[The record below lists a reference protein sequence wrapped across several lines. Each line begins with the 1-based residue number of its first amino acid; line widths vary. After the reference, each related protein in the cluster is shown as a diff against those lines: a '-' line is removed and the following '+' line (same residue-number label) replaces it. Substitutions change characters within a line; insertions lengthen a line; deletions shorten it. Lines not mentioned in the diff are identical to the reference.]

1 FQKKECEYEE
11 TAELLTT
18 KAATTTATATTN
30 INDYELTPTRIPFDD
45 SSEKRWML
53 KNQVMVKEVLIQMT
67 KKTIEQS
74 NYQKKVSAHTLSI
87 IRLGLSSIIDLSSEF
102 AGGMHKWFGKEWI
115 VLKEKVLS
123 QVNITTKQFDKEIK
137 NDINRIEKFCISYQY
152 WESRDYVLE
161 KLKGHSDKIMHQQI
175 MRIYFF
181 VGETVSRVALA
192 RKIDLQIIYR
202 SGNKELSHSEA
213 ARSTTPNKVIKDRS
227 KCMRTNKCILD
238 QYLMHDLS
246 KEAVDDSAV
255 LGLQLAGKAF
265 YTTHF
270 IMFIIDSH
278 NSYHCVAL
286 HGQII
291 GIDLVDNGL
300 YFGFEGPAFRF
311 PAKLDDITT
320 LEKTLEAL
328 YLFKDNIN
336 RKADVLFKL
345 DNDNL
350 NPFHG
355 IFHTENTSTPNHH
368 KASFIKPT
376 CFTPTKPK
384 QTVVEEIKTL
394 QSVNLEF
401 C

>member
-1 FQKKECEYEE
+1 MC
-11 TAELLTT
+11 
-18 KAATTTATATTN
+18 
-30 INDYELTPTRIPFDD
+30 
-45 SSEKRWML
+45 
-53 KNQVMVKEVLIQMT
+53 VC
-67 KKTIEQS
+67 
-74 NYQKKVSAHTLSI
+74 
-87 IRLGLSSIIDLSSEF
+87 RLGLSSIIDLSSEF

-255 LGLQLAGKAF
+255 LGLQLA
-265 YTTHF
+265 
-270 IMFIIDSH
+270 
-278 NSYHCVAL
+278 AL

>member
-30 INDYELTPTRIPFDD
+30 INDYELTPTRIPCT
-45 SSEKRWML
+45 STLEL
-53 KNQVMVKEVLIQMT
+53 PPLYI
-67 KKTIEQS
+67 KTIEQS

-137 NDINRIEKFCISYQY
+137 NDINRIEK
-152 WESRDYVLE
+152 
-161 KLKGHSDKIMHQQI
+161 KLNFTLKIVGPILIFSDIQDHIQLKW
-175 MRIYFF
+175 
-181 VGETVSRVALA
+181 GETVSRVALA

-255 LGLQLAGKAF
+255 LGLQLA
-265 YTTHF
+265 
-270 IMFIIDSH
+270 
-278 NSYHCVAL
+278 AL

>member
-30 INDYELTPTRIPFDD
+30 INDYELTPTRIPCT
-45 SSEKRWML
+45 STLEL
-53 KNQVMVKEVLIQMT
+53 PPLYI
-67 KKTIEQS
+67 KTIEQS

-137 NDINRIEKFCISYQY
+137 NDINRIEK
-152 WESRDYVLE
+152 
-161 KLKGHSDKIMHQQI
+161 KLNFTLKIVGPILIFSDIQDHIQLKW
-175 MRIYFF
+175 
-181 VGETVSRVALA
+181 GETVSRVALA

>member
-30 INDYELTPTRIPFDD
+30 ISLDEDDEEGSIDFNEISFNSSTKTEVDD

-255 LGLQLAGKAF
+255 LGLQLA
-265 YTTHF
+265 
-270 IMFIIDSH
+270 
-278 NSYHCVAL
+278 AL